1 MIFISIHSQKA
12 YEKFTCSFLQIHT
25 VFPWSRTKILALY
38 PFSSRYPL
46 FSGATDVR
54 DWEWLSDWD
63 FKALSIVL
71 TQSFLSSKEEKKQT
85 KIGYRLSSNSIHY
98 HIRFSVLPTML
109 CWLLVQPQ
117 HIRENIHLEEE
128 VEREGKKTKEKK
140 KKKTTTQEP
149 ISVEM
154 LAKDIHSTT
163 NKPTKIWTYAKRC
176 SRFLKSWLLVLRCLI
191 LDSLKTEVAYGD
203 WGDIQKACLPSRS
216 PINRKELQK
225 LHKQKPGSL
234 KNLSL
239 NTEATPNAILFG
251 HAFTQQ
257 HLAIHSLFH

>member
-1 MIFISIHSQKA
+1 M
-12 YEKFTCSFLQIHT
+12 QIHT

-140 KKKTTTQEP
+140 KKHNPGAHISGDVSKRYPLNYQQTNKNLNLCKTMLKIFEVMTT
-149 ISVEM
+149 SSEM
-154 LAKDIHSTT
+154 L
-163 NKPTKIWTYAKRC
+163 N
-176 SRFLKSWLLVLRCLI
+176 FGQLK
-191 LDSLKTEVAYGD
+191 D
-203 WGDIQKACLPSRS
+203 WGGIWWLRW
-216 PINRKELQK
+216 
-225 LHKQKPGSL
+225 H
-234 KNLSL
+234 
-239 NTEATPNAILFG
+239 TEGMLTF
-251 HAFTQQ
+251 
-257 HLAIHSLFH
+257 